1 MPKAA
6 GKKDDPKGKK
16 GVMDKPKNQ
25 SGSKPKK
32 KKWSKVKTKDKL
44 NHSVLLDQ
52 ASYDRL
58 CNDICKKSKMIT
70 PAIVAERLK
79 VTLSIARRALREL
92 EQNGAIKLV
101 GDRHHSLNIYTNTAA
116 SKA

>member
-44 NHSVLLDQ
+44 NHSVLLEQ

-58 CNDICKKSKMIT
+58 INDICKKSKMIT

-79 VTLSIARRALREL
+79 VTLSIARRALREI
-92 EQNGAIKLV
+92 ETTGAIKVV
-101 GDRHHSLNIYTNTAA
+101 GEPHSSLTIYTTAS